1 MRPSTSELLREPLI
15 VNHIKNMIKR
25 LETKQFDDDLDSTL
39 VIRNDRVEIANA
51 LFVFYFVQNRLLAS
65 INVFIVEV
73 LKYL

>member
-1 MRPSTSELLREPLI
+1 
-15 VNHIKNMIKR
+15 MIKR